1 MSLALAGIW
10 PGKPLEGSLV
20 SLRTCN
26 CSWLPPCQASC
37 RRAYTRQIVP
47 LYGAAAVAVKISEYF
62 KLIGA
67 ELPGCRVRTWIWPV
81 GSDSDVR
88 HRVRPI

>member
-1 MSLALAGIW
+1 MQL
-10 PGKPLEGSLV
+10 LV
-20 SLRTCN
+20 VA
-26 CSWLPPCQASC
+26 PYQASC

-62 KLIGA
+62 KLWYRLIGA
-67 ELPGCRVRTWIWPV
+67 ELPACRVRTWIWPV

-88 HRVRPI
+88 HKVRPI